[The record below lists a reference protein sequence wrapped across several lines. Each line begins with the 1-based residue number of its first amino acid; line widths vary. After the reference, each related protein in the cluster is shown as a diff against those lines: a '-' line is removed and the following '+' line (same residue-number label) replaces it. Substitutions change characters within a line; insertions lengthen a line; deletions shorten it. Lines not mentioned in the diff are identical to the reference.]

1 MRWKRLRRKLN
12 RNWQTLMGRLRCD
25 FFLKSG
31 HFHFLKFVYVHFH
44 FLNLISRT
52 VREETLM
59 GKVKSQVEQ
68 TILALRD
75 NSQHLPM
82 KG

>member
-1 MRWKRLRRKLN
+1 
-12 RNWQTLMGRLRCD
+12 MGRLRCD
-25 FFLKSG
+25 FFLKNG
-31 HFHFLKFVYVHFH
+31 HFYFLKVVYLHFH
-44 FLNLISRT
+44 LLNLISRT
-52 VREETLM
+52 VREEMLM